1 MYRNLITGMILSG
14 AAIAF
19 VGTVH
24 AQKAQAMEKQ
34 GTTPYVTH
42 FIFRPV
48 QSLEVKGVGTATL
61 LEAVG
66 TTQNLKGEPML
77 DKMAARCT
85 ALNVESGDKKYI
97 DGACALTDKD
107 GDVIFS
113 TFDTRDLDASQPD
126 MKCGTHIITGGSGK
140 YAGITGREP
149 FACNDMPK
157 LAGTGGYFAMDIPH
171 NTTWEIKSSASPSAK
186 HDPAQQV
193 KTSMDLLK
201 SGAAKLGAPKVEG
214 TDPVAGK
221 EVPAIYFGTAKM
233 NNNFEL
239 VDDVVKQVGGTAT
252 IFVKSGDEYVRVATN
267 VKKDDGS
274 RAIGTILDP
283 KGKVIVNIRD
293 NKAFYGETTILGK
306 PYITGY
312 DPIHD
317 SANNVIGI
325 YYVGYLKE

>member
-1 MYRNLITGMILSG
+1 MYRNLITFMILSG

-24 AQKAQAMEKQ
+24 AQKAQPIEKQ

-66 TTQNLKGEPML
+66 TMQNLKGEPML

-149 FACNDMPK
+149 FACHDMPK

-171 NTTWEIKSSASPSAK
+171 NTTWEIKSTASAK
-186 HDPAQQV
+186 RSSD
-193 KTSMDLLK
+193 
-201 SGAAKLGAPKVEG
+201 
-214 TDPVAGK
+214 
-221 EVPAIYFGTAKM
+221 
-233 NNNFEL
+233 
-239 VDDVVKQVGGTAT
+239 
-252 IFVKSGDEYVRVATN
+252 
-267 VKKDDGS
+267 
-274 RAIGTILDP
+274 
-283 KGKVIVNIRD
+283 
-293 NKAFYGETTILGK
+293 KA
-306 PYITGY
+306 
-312 DPIHD
+312 
-317 SANNVIGI
+317 N
-325 YYVGYLKE
+325 